1 MTSRSTL
8 YGLVA
13 VVVALLV
20 IEGTAGV
27 YYYMQFANQEV
38 SNRTLVHELSD
49 ANERYS
55 QLASTY
61 NGLLSSYNSTISLLS
76 RSIAVINTS
85 QPVYQEASRELSA
98 LWQEYL
104 RLKPASSQLY
114 QNSVLVDFG
123 NGTRVWYNNTQLQP
137 GWNLYIETVLLMK
150 GNVNAQWF
158 PQYGSHL
165 VGGIGGA
172 SSTSTKYWF
181 VWAYDKSRAW
191 QLAQLGADQLTAS
204 NGSVFAWTLC
214 SFDQNFEP
222 TCKP

>member
-1 MTSRSTL
+1 MTSRSTI
-8 YGLVA
+8 YGFLA
-13 VVVALLV
+13 VVVALLL
-20 IEGTAGV
+20 IEGTAGA
-27 YYYMQFANQEV
+27 YYYMQYANQKV
-38 SNRTLVHELSD
+38 SNQTLVQELGD
-49 ANERYS
+49 ANDRYT

-61 NGLLSSYNSTISLLS
+61 NGLLSSYNRTISLLS

-85 QPVYQEASRELSA
+85 QPVYKEASRELSA
-98 LWQEYL
+98 LWLEYV
-104 RLKPASSQLY
+104 RLKPASTQLY
-114 QNSVLVDFG
+114 QNSVLIAFG

-137 GWNLYIETVLLMK
+137 GWNLYIETVVLMK

-165 VGGIGGA
+165 VEGIGGA

-191 QLAQLGADQLTAS
+191 QLAQIGADQLTTY
-204 NGSVFAWTLC
+204 NGSTFAWTLC
-214 SFDQNFEP
+214 TVDQNFEP